1 MQGRPGNMGGEG
13 ASPVLK
19 PGLCCHLV
27 SIEGSAPVPPL
38 GASSGV
44 DRAEHCAPSP
54 PDTGRNK
61 VQPIIL
67 YSSFTA
73 YSLASRPP
81 SDVTQNS
88 TQHRILTKIEGQQ
101 KFPKDREASGK

>member
-1 MQGRPGNMGGEG
+1 MGGEG

-27 SIEGSAPVPPL
+27 SIEGSAPVQPL

-61 VQPIIL
+61 VQPIPLQFI
-67 YSSFTA
+67 
-73 YSLASRPP
+73 YSLQSGLVAS
-81 SDVTQNS
+81 
-88 TQHRILTKIEGQQ
+88 K
-101 KFPKDREASGK
+101 